1 MPKEKTNNDII
12 NVPEERIVGRIFLI
26 RGKKVMLS
34 GDLADLYNVEIRVL
48 NQAVKRN
55 YKRFPLDFMFQL
67 NKSELANLKSQFV
80 ISSWGGSRY
89 EPYAF
94 TEQGV
99 AMLSCVLKS
108 KTAIDVSINIM
119 RTFIKLRELALNNQL
134 IWDKIEAMESKYD
147 KDFREVF
154 EVLRHLLVQEE
165 EKPKKEEIG
174 FKL

>member
-1 MPKEKTNNDII
+1 VT
-12 NVPEERIVGRIFLI
+12 
-26 RGKKVMLS
+26 
-34 GDLADLYNVEIRVL
+34 
-48 NQAVKRN
+48 
-55 YKRFPLDFMFQL
+55 
-67 NKSELANLKSQFV
+67 
-80 ISSWGGSRY
+80 SSWGGTRY
-89 EPYAF
+89 KTYVF

-108 KTAIDVSINIM
+108 EKAINVSIQIM

>member
-1 MPKEKTNNDII
+1 MPKEKLDKDIVNI
-12 NVPEERIVGRIFLI
+12 PEERIIGRIFLI
-26 RGKKVMLS
+26 HGKKVMLS
-34 GDLADLYNVEIRVL
+34 GDLANLYNVEIRVL

-55 YKRFPLDFMFQL
+55 YKRFPPDFMFQL

-119 RTFIKLRELALNNQL
+119 RTFIRLRELALNNQL
-134 IWDKIEAMESKYD
+134 IWDKIEAMEAKYD
-147 KDFREVF
+147 KELRDVF
-154 EVLRHLLVQEE
+154 EVLRSLLIQEE
-165 EKPKKEEIG
+165 ERPKKEEIG

>member
-1 MPKEKTNNDII
+1 MPKEKTSKDII
-12 NVPEERIVGRIFLI
+12 NVPEERIIGRIFLI

-34 GDLADLYNVEIRVL
+34 GDLSDLYNVEIRAL

-55 YKRFPLDFMFQL
+55 YKRFPPDFMFQL
-67 NKSELANLKSQFV
+67 NKSELTNLKSQFV

-108 KTAIDVSINIM
+108 KTAVEVSINIM
-119 RTFIKLRELALNNQL
+119 RTFIRLRELALNNQL
-134 IWDKIEAMESKYD
+134 ILDKIDAMEVKYD
-147 KDFREVF
+147 KELRDVF
-154 EVLRHLLVQEE
+154 EVLRSLLIQED